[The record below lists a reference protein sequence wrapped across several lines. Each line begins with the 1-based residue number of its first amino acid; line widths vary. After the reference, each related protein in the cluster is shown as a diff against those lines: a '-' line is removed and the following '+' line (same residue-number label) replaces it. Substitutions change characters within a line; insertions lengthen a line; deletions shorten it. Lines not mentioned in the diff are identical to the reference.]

1 MDEIKQD
8 ISSFRYEMLNHISV
22 RQMETMENKDRLDRL
37 FGKLDT
43 VLLHQK
49 QLLRAVAAG
58 AQLHEDSVV
67 TQKSSLSTNTDSS
80 VSSASTGSVTTDE
93 EEDTSATGV
102 ARFKKATSSV
112 KSMKKIPEEFTR
124 RDTDNN
130 KISPSKKDG
139 NLIRQEGFGSSVEE
153 DTFTEAVEVMDVR
166 VRVMTS
172 PNHKVI
178 SDDRL

>member
-1 MDEIKQD
+1 
-8 ISSFRYEMLNHISV
+8 MLNHISV
-22 RQMETMENKDRLDRL
+22 RQMETMGNKDRLDRL

-58 AQLHEDSVV
+58 ARMHEDSVV
-67 TQKSSLSTNTDSS
+67 TQKSSTNTDSS

-130 KISPSKKDG
+130 EISPSKKDG

-153 DTFTEAVEVMDVR
+153 DTFTEPVDVRDVR